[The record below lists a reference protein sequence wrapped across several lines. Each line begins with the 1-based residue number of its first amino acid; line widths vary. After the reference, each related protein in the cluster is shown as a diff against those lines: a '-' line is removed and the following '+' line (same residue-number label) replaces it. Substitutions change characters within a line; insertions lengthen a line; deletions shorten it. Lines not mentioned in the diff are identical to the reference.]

1 MGKKLIRLTESE
13 LIDSIKKIVLEQK
26 EQELDEQNMFDYL
39 INPTGAAVEYAANN
53 PQTAANV
60 VSTLT
65 NPVGTAVS
73 YWNDEVQ
80 SKIKSVLQ
88 KFQNPQASPYSGL
101 WGGIKQ
107 MIDRSKNVANMYAS
121 VKNGVIV
128 NPSSKMN
135 GMKWVDYMTKYN
147 IRPEELQAAKRYNE
161 LKKQYD
167 ETQLKRYQNIMAAYN
182 SVNQDGI
189 IANPSSAMNGTTWYD
204 YCKKYNITP
213 QEVEK
218 AKEMVTQLTKK
229 TVPVNKATTPQ
240 VQQKVQAAKQKV
252 DAIKQGKKLVPKGTA
267 TKGQTPAS
275 SVPQIPQQGTAVVGP
290 QGVTT
295 NTASYKPGFAPTDVQ
310 NMVNT
315 AVTGQAPI
323 GPQITTAP
331 APTAQTPKGPPP
343 GNFVMQNAQA
353 PVAQQT
359 PDFLKL
365 PGQK

>member
-1 MGKKLIRLTESE
+1 MGKKVIRLTESE

-26 EQELDEQNMFDYL
+26 EQELDEQSFWDFVS
-39 INPTGAAVEYAANN
+39 NPTGAGMEYAANN
-53 PQTAANV
+53 PETAATVANV
-60 VSTLT
+60 IA
-65 NPVGTAVS
+65 NPVGSAVS
-73 YWNDEVQ
+73 AWNDAVQ
-80 SKIKSVLQ
+80 SKIQSVLQ
-88 KFQNPQASPYSGL
+88 KFQNPQPSPYSGL

-128 NPSSKMN
+128 NPNSKMN

-161 LKKQYD
+161 LRKQYD

-189 IANPSSAMNGTTWYD
+189 IANPSSQMNGTTWYD
-204 YCKKYNITP
+204 YCKTYNITP

-229 TVPVNKATTPQ
+229 TVPVNKATAPQ

-252 DAIKQGKKLVPKGTA
+252 DAIKQGKKLVPKGAA
-267 TKGQTPAS
+267 TKGQAPAAAVPP
-275 SVPQIPQQGTAVVGP
+275 VPQPGTAMVGP

-295 NTASYKPGFAPTDVQ
+295 NTASYKPGYAPTDVQ

-323 GPQITTAP
+323 GPQIPTAP